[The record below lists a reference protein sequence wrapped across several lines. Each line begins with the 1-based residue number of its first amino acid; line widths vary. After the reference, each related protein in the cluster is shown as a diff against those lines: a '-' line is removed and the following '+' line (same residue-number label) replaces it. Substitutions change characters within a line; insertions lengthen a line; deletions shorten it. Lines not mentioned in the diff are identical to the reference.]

1 MAVTDPSFRCSHASE
16 ATDEPLLG
24 TASTITN
31 WLLVEHPGP
40 WGERALHGARLPE
53 GLGGTLLQRERDLR
67 IRVLLI
73 RRHGRAAGGAPA
85 CFAIHTGPDRPWM
98 ERADLDDVRDVATLD
113 LDALGSGRS
122 VGLTPVDTA
131 LFAVCTHGRRD
142 PCCAE
147 RGRPLAS
154 ALSQAYPEQTWE
166 STHIGG
172 DRFAGNMI
180 AFPHGFYLGRVEPAI
195 GCRDR
200 RGVPRRADRPGAP
213 PRPQL
218 SSHRRAGGGAP
229 PPIGARPHRRRR
241 RRRRR
246 CRPDGRGHRRDVP
259 HAARSVPDRGPQ
271 DARTPRATHVP
282 PRDHGTPPTLRAA
295 RGCRDRAVTG
305 AVVKPGRPASP

>member
-1 MAVTDPSFRCSHASE
+1 VAVTDPSFRCSHASE
-16 ATDEPLLG
+16 AADEPLFG

-40 WGERALHGARLPE
+40 WGERALHHARLPD
-53 GLGGTLLQRERDLR
+53 GLGDALLRRERELR

-98 ERADLDDVRDVATLD
+98 ERADMDDIRDVARLD

-122 VGLTPVDTA
+122 VGLTPVASA

-147 RGRPLAS
+147 RGRPLAL
-154 ALSQAYPEQTWE
+154 ALSQVYPDQTWE

-180 AFPHGFYLGRVEPAI
+180 AFPHGFYFGRVDPTSGVAIAAGYLDGRIDMEHLRGRSCRPIDVQTAEQLLRGAHDLIGVDDVAVDDVVRTDADTLTTFRTPLGRYRIAV
-195 GCRDR
+195 R
-200 RGVPRRADRPGAP
+200 RLLGPPEQLTCHSERAERP
-213 PRPQL
+213 PRFEL
-218 SSHRRAGGGAP
+218 LEDVAIAP
-229 PPIGARPHRRRR
+229 
-241 RRRRR
+241 
-246 CRPDGRGHRRDVP
+246 
-259 HAARSVPDRGPQ
+259 
-271 DARTPRATHVP
+271 
-282 PRDHGTPPTLRAA
+282 
-295 RGCRDRAVTG
+295 
-305 AVVKPGRPASP
+305 

>member
-1 MAVTDPSFRCSHASE
+1 MAWA
-16 ATDEPLLG
+16 
-24 TASTITN
+24 
-31 WLLVEHPGP
+31 
-40 WGERALHGARLPE
+40 ARSV
-53 GLGGTLLQRERDLR
+53 QRERELR

-98 ERADLDDVRDVATLD
+98 ERADLDDIRDVATLD

-154 ALSQAYPEQTWE
+154 ALSQAYPDQTWE

-180 AFPHGFYLGRVEPAI
+180 AFPHGFYLGRVEPASGVAI
-195 GCRDR
+195 AAGYLDGRIDLEHLRGRSCRPIDVQAAEHLLRSAHDLTGVDDVAVDDVVRMDADTVATFRTPLGRYRIAVR
-200 RGVPRRADRPGAP
+200 RTLGPPEQLTCHRETTERP
-213 PRPQL
+213 PRFEL
-218 SSHRRAGGGAP
+218 LEDVAIAP
-229 PPIGARPHRRRR
+229 
-241 RRRRR
+241 
-246 CRPDGRGHRRDVP
+246 
-259 HAARSVPDRGPQ
+259 
-271 DARTPRATHVP
+271 
-282 PRDHGTPPTLRAA
+282 
-295 RGCRDRAVTG
+295 
-305 AVVKPGRPASP
+305 